1 MLRLIII
8 TKLQV
13 IRIIINFQA
22 LLSILYTLSYIF
34 RVNTIWINYAWKS
47 FTLPRGLGINCF
59 QPCWD
64 TARQNWVPKT
74 TRLYQFLTTTL
85 YRFLTASLSAS
96 KIFFCSQNHN
106 ASTCLFFYMQKSGSI
121 LLNFCFITI
130 EFCFFLCRSK
140 YLKFI
145 ASLTENDEPMKII
158 LNTSCSFYDQS
169 ILFQLLLKMIRAV
182 CNHFFVLYYITFA
195 HIFLDLKKIWKKAWT
210 SFFQAF
216 WIV

>member
-13 IRIIINFQA
+13 IITINNFLA
-22 LLSILYTLSYIF
+22 LLLILHTLSYIF
-34 RVNTIWINYAWKS
+34 RVNTIWITYAWKS

-59 QPCWD
+59 QLCWD
-64 TARQNWVPKT
+64 TACRNWVPKT

-85 YRFLTASLSAS
+85 LPVFNRKSVGFQNFLLFT
-96 KIFFCSQNHN
+96 KSQCFHLLVFLYAKKWQYIVKFLLYNN
-106 ASTCLFFYMQKSGSI
+106 WI
-121 LLNFCFITI
+121 L
-130 EFCFFLCRSK
+130 FFLCRSK

-158 LNTSCSFYDQS
+158 LNTSCSFYEQS